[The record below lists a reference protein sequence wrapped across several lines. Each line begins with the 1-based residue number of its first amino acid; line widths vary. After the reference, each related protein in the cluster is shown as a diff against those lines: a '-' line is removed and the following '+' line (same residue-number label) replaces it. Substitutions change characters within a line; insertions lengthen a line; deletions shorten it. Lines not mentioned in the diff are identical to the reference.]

1 MKRIGITAAAGIAA
15 LGITLAACGGN
26 SAQVTPAAQSGSA
39 THAPKP
45 KPTVYRFSGSGEW
58 NSPEFKV
65 GSKMTVTYSYANN
78 TSGDGGDNFAA
89 DIENNN
95 DDQQIAD
102 DIAVSGGKTTT
113 LYPDLSFGNPDIYH
127 LSVDATGSWSF
138 TITTNAGGVPGK
150 SISAGG
156 SGQSSRSQQSAP
168 PPPAAVGPYANV
180 STLEQSVGADQTQAL
195 ADAPASEFDYTGPG
209 VATASVSCAP
219 EGSDTFS
226 CSASDDVGDSGSGD
240 VVTVSGSGSS
250 WSDSGM
256 TWTGPYVTAGSFTTP
271 PHHNATAPAPAPSAS
286 GNCSP
291 TTSSGHCYKAYEFCP
306 HSDLGMEGTAANGEP
321 IVCKNDDGLRWVPQ

>member
-1 MKRIGITAAAGIAA
+1 MKRSGIAAAAGIAA

-26 SAQVTPAAQSGSA
+26 SAQLKPAAQSGSA
-39 THAPKP
+39 PATTHAPKP

-65 GSKMTVTYSYANN
+65 GSKVTVTYSYTNN
-78 TSGDGGDNFAA
+78 TSGEGGDNFAA

-95 DDQQIAD
+95 DDQQIAN

-113 LYPDLSFGNPDIYH
+113 LYPDLSFGNADMYH

-138 TITTNAGGVPGK
+138 TMTTNAGGAPSK

-156 SGQSSRSQQSAP
+156 SGQPSGSQQSAP
-168 PPPAAVGPYANV
+168 PSAAVGPYANV
-180 STLEQSVGADQTQAL
+180 STLEQSVGTDQTQAL
-195 ADAPASEFDYTGPG
+195 ADAPASEFDYTGAG
-209 VATASVSCAP
+209 VATASVSCVP

-240 VVTVSGSGSS
+240 VVTVSGNGSS

-271 PHHNATAPAPAPSAS
+271 PHH
-286 GNCSP
+286 
-291 TTSSGHCYKAYEFCP
+291 
-306 HSDLGMEGTAANGEP
+306 
-321 IVCKNDDGLRWVPQ
+321 